1 MWGMTQ
7 KSLREHL
14 DEARIVRAIQAAEI
28 STSGE
33 IRISVAPF
41 FVGDVQKTAQ
51 KAFRR
56 MGMEATKD
64 RNGILIFLVPSRKRF
79 AVVGD
84 EGIHAKVG
92 QAFWNDLVACLSD
105 HFSRLNYTE
114 GLERGITLLG
124 ERLAE
129 HFPYQKDSDKDELP
143 NEVDFSG
150 S

>member
-1 MWGMTQ
+1 MWGMTR
-7 KSLREHL
+7 KSLRRHL
-14 DEARIVRAIQAAEI
+14 DEERIVSAIQAAEI
-28 STSGE
+28 HSSGE
-33 IRISVAPF
+33 IRVSIAPF
-41 FVGDVQKTAQ
+41 FLGNVQKTAQ
-51 KAFRR
+51 KAFCR
-56 MGMEATKD
+56 MGMEATQD

-92 QAFWNDLVACLSD
+92 QAFWNDLVTRLSE
-105 HFSRLNYTE
+105 HFQRSNYSE
-114 GLERGITLLG
+114 GLERGIALLG

-143 NEVDFSG
+143 NEVDFGG